1 MAASSWATASAVF
14 STCCGALCGGAS
26 PAKKSASSR
35 RSAPSRMSAMSRPAR
50 PSRSIACATCFGGA
64 SPLAPSC
71 WCPAAAAATGA
82 ATTAADACAC
92 CIFLFSPSRFRLET
106 PHLNKPISKKA
117 QIQYKHTSIQAQ
129 IQTSSYPNSAHAI
142 GFQRF
147 ERLRFASHA
156 AAAPPPPPSAMPL
169 AGGEPRPPPPLPSL
183 VKLGRAVTPRR
194 VDILLAALLRR
205 RRHRLVGALAS
216 QAVANSVRPTA
227 RTHLLVASALLD
239 SSRPRDAA
247 ARLALAGPATS
258 SARRL
263 WDALLRRACAVRGDA
278 RRALEV
284 LSAGVEEC
292 GLVFSPSTY
301 RVALSM
307 LCVRGD
313 METALKVFDVMA
325 AAGCQVDDHVCSVI
339 ISGFSKVG
347 KAGDGLEFYRRVRRE
362 FNGFEPGLITL
373 TAVVDVLGRVGR
385 TTEAAQLVRE
395 MEGKGLVGDAVLY
408 GSLVHGYMN
417 SGLLMK
423 GLREHRAML
432 DKGIAAD
439 VVSYTT
445 VIDGLCRE
453 GSVEKVMG
461 FLDEMNR
468 RDAKLNLITY
478 TSLIGGFCKRNRLDD
493 AFSIVRK
500 LEQTGVV
507 VDEYVYSILIDNLCK
522 EGYLD
527 RAFSLLEEMD
537 KKGIKIGIVTYN
549 SVINGLCK
557 VGHTKKA
564 VEISEGIA
572 ADNFTY
578 STLLHGYIKVEDA
591 TGVMAIKG
599 RLESSGVTIDV
610 VTCNVLIK
618 ALFMIKKVDDA
629 CSLFL
634 RMPEMRLRPNI
645 VTYHTV
651 IDMMCKLGETDRALQ
666 LFDDYKEDILFST
679 TIVHNC
685 LIIALCNEGKVNMAE
700 QIFNDLIQRN
710 LRPDSCTY
718 KKLIHTHFKEG
729 GEHGVL
735 NFILKV
741 DELEID
747 LFSSLCNYASAF
759 LSTRYCYQ
767 GALDVYKL
775 LRMKSFTVTSKTCY
789 RLLKCLLRNGHE
801 QTIQPLLSQ
810 FIKIHGLDEPRMIN
824 MLSCHLSKNSMLDNG
839 RVPVSVL
846 REAVYTLKREGRIL
860 DACNFLKEA
869 EQNGYSVDLAMYSIV
884 VEGLCKSGYLE
895 KALDLCESM
904 KEEGIQPN
912 IVIHNSVLNGLCQQ
926 GCLTEAFRLFDYLE
940 SSEVLP
946 TLVTYSIL
954 IAALCREGFL
964 DDAHELFQ
972 KMSTKG
978 IRPTTRVYNLLISG
992 YCNCGL
998 IEKALELI
1006 SHFEEIFLLPDAF
1019 TLGAIIN
1026 GHCLKGDI
1034 ESALGFFSEYYHKE
1048 MVPDFVGF
1056 MSLVKGLY
1064 SKGRMEESR
1073 SILRE
1078 MFQCKEVAEF
1088 INSVGDKIQAESF
1101 IGLLFS
1107 ACEQGRIDE
1116 VVTILNEVAL
1126 MSVSSS
1132 DSNNCSTLSHLKN
1145 VETPVACDHNMDNP
1159 GQVFCST
1166 TYGVSSNCLHGIS
1179 EGTVQPTIDGAE
1191 NLCTPSDDTDIYYD
1205 NLLRKSFHDDFNTY
1219 YPAIASLCLKG
1230 ELIKANK
1237 AIEAM
1242 IQNSTRARMSA
1253 QETVPGQAASRA
1265 ALISSTTSKPLR
1277 EFRLGFDPFSLMMVV
1292 LLSRSTD
1299 ASHPYTML
1307 KDVGKRLHCRCYVN
1321 RAPLAL

>member
-801 QTIQPLLSQ
+801 QTIQPLL
-810 FIKIHGLDEPRMIN
+810 N
-824 MLSCHLSKNSMLDNG
+824 
-839 RVPVSVL
+839 
-846 REAVYTLKREGRIL
+846 
-860 DACNFLKEA
+860 
-869 EQNGYSVDLAMYSIV
+869 
-884 VEGLCKSGYLE
+884 
-895 KALDLCESM
+895 LCESM

-1242 IQNSTRARMSA
+1242 IQNS
-1253 QETVPGQAASRA
+1253 
-1265 ALISSTTSKPLR
+1265 ISSLANKVSSNLGQMSKLA
-1277 EFRLGFDPFSLMMVV
+1277 RLE
-1292 LLSRSTD
+1292 
-1299 ASHPYTML
+1299 Y
-1307 KDVGKRLHCRCYVN
+1307 
-1321 RAPLAL
+1321 

>member
-1 MAASSWATASAVF
+1 
-14 STCCGALCGGAS
+14 
-26 PAKKSASSR
+26 
-35 RSAPSRMSAMSRPAR
+35 
-50 PSRSIACATCFGGA
+50 
-64 SPLAPSC
+64 
-71 WCPAAAAATGA
+71 
-82 ATTAADACAC
+82 
-92 CIFLFSPSRFRLET
+92 
-106 PHLNKPISKKA
+106 
-117 QIQYKHTSIQAQ
+117 
-129 IQTSSYPNSAHAI
+129 
-142 GFQRF
+142 
-147 ERLRFASHA
+147 
-156 AAAPPPPPSAMPL
+156 MPL
-169 AGGEPRPPPPLPSL
+169 AGGEPRRPPLSSL
-183 VKLGRAVTPRR
+183 FKLGRAVTPRH
-194 VDILLAALLRR
+194 VDLLLSALLRR

-216 QAVANSVRPTA
+216 QAVANSVHPTA
-227 RTHLLVASALLD
+227 RTHLLAASALLD
-239 SSRPRDAA
+239 YSRPRDAA

-263 WDALLRRACAVRGDA
+263 WDALLRRACAERGDA
-278 RRALEV
+278 RHALEMI
-284 LSAGVEEC
+284 SAGVEEC

-307 LCVRGD
+307 LCARGD
-313 METALKVFDVMA
+313 METALKVFDVMTA
-325 AAGCQVDDHVCSVI
+325 SGCQVDDRVCSVI

-362 FNGFEPGLITL
+362 FGGFEPGLITL
-373 TAVVDVLGRVGR
+373 TAVVNVLGHEGR
-385 TTEAAQLVRE
+385 TTEVAQLVRE
-395 MEGKGLVGDAVLY
+395 MEGKGLVGDAVFY
-408 GSLVHGYMN
+408 SSLVHGYMS
-417 SGLLMK
+417 SGLLME

-439 VVSYTT
+439 VICYTT
-445 VIDGLCRE
+445 VVDGLCRE

-461 FLDEMNR
+461 FLDEMNQK
-468 RDAKLNLITY
+468 DAKPNLITY
-478 TSLIGGFCKRNRLDD
+478 TSLIGGFCKRNRLED

-557 VGHTKKA
+557 IGHTEKA

-634 RMPEMRLRPNI
+634 RMPKMRLRPNI

-651 IDMMCKLGETDRALQ
+651 IDMMCKVGEIDRALQ
-666 LFDDYKEDILFST
+666 LFDDCKEDLSSFSS
-679 TIVHNC
+679 TIVHSC
-685 LIIALCNEGKVNMAE
+685 LIIALCNGGKVNMAE
-700 QIFNDLIQRN
+700 QIFIDLIQRN

-735 NFILKV
+735 SFILKV
-741 DELEID
+741 DELEFD
-747 LFSSLCNYASAF
+747 FFSSLCDYASTF
-759 LSTRYCYQ
+759 LSTRDCYQ

-775 LRMKSFTVTSKTCY
+775 LRTKSFTVTSKTCY
-789 RLLKCLLRNGHE
+789 RLLKCLLRNGNE
-801 QTIQPLLSQ
+801 QTIHPLLSQ

-824 MLSCHLSKNSMLDNG
+824 MLSCHLGKNSVGEAIGFSNYMDNG

-846 REAVYTLKREGRIL
+846 REAVFALKREGRIL
-860 DACNFLKEA
+860 DACKILKEA

-884 VEGLCKSGYLE
+884 VEGLCKGGYLE

-904 KEEGIQPN
+904 KEEGIHPN

-946 TLVTYSIL
+946 TLITYSIL

-972 KMSTKG
+972 KMSNKG
-978 IRPTTRVYNLLISG
+978 IRPTTRVYNLLIGG
-992 YCNCGL
+992 YCNYGL
-998 IEKALELI
+998 TEKALELM
-1006 SHFEEIFLLPDAF
+1006 SQFEEIFLLPDAF

-1064 SKGRMEESR
+1064 AKGRMEESR

-1101 IGLLFS
+1101 VDLLFS

-1126 MSVSSS
+1126 MSLSSS
-1132 DSNNCSTLSHLKN
+1132 DSNICSTLNHLKK
-1145 VETPVACDHNMDNP
+1145 VETPEACDRKMDS
-1159 GQVFCST
+1159 GQVLCST
-1166 TYGVSSNCLHGIS
+1166 TYDISSNCFHGIS
-1179 EGTVQPTIDGAE
+1179 EGTVEPSIDGAE
-1191 NLCTPSDDTDIYYD
+1191 NLCTPSDDSDIYYD
-1205 NLLRKSFHDDFNTY
+1205 NLLGKSFHDDFNTY
-1219 YPAIASLCLKG
+1219 YPAIASLCSKG

-1242 IQNSTRARMSA
+1242 IRNSS
-1253 QETVPGQAASRA
+1253 
-1265 ALISSTTSKPLR
+1265 
-1277 EFRLGFDPFSLMMVV
+1277 
-1292 LLSRSTD
+1292 
-1299 ASHPYTML
+1299 
-1307 KDVGKRLHCRCYVN
+1307 
-1321 RAPLAL
+1321 